1 MPTPPSRPVAYVC
14 PICSTAVLE
23 PAENGAAAASH
34 RHRPFCSARC
44 QRIDLGN
51 WLGERYAVPGEPPP
65 EGPGGPEGE
74 GGSGKVPGDSDGDVD
89 PRQLPS

>member
-23 PAENGAAAASH
+23 AAENGAAASSH
-34 RHRPFCSARC
+34 RYRPFCSARC

-51 WLGERYAVPGEPPP
+51 WLGEAYAVPGDPPA
-65 EGPGGPEGE
+65 EGPEDAD
-74 GGSGKVPGDSDGDVD
+74 GDSGRAGRDGGYDPD
-89 PRQLPS
+89 PRRLPS

>member
-23 PAENGAAAASH
+23 AAENGGAAAGSH
-34 RHRPFCSARC
+34 RYRPFCSVRC

-51 WLGERYAVPGEPPP
+51 WLGERYTVPGDPPP
-65 EGPGGPEGE
+65 EEPETSE
-74 GGSGKVPGDSDGDVD
+74 GGSGRPASDGDLDGD
-89 PRQLPS
+89 PRLLPS